1 MKSVGTKL
9 RDDEYRAL
17 IERAREEGVT
27 PSELVRRAI
36 LAYLSLPVRE
46 PGRDEILDKLGEL
59 ERRIATLEQA
69 VFKMAE
75 ANPPQI
81 AMQSSKP
88 KKTMWD
94 VLGEREVAGVSS
106 TKGARGP
113 DKKVDVGRMKA

>member
-1 MKSVGTKL
+1 LKSVGTKL

-36 LAYLSLPVRE
+36 LAYLNLPARE
-46 PGRDEILDKLGEL
+46 PGRDEILGKLGEL

-69 VFKMAE
+69 VFKTAE

-81 AMQSSKP
+81 ATQSPKP
-88 KKTMWD
+88 KKTVWD
-94 VLGEREVAGVSS
+94 VLGEREVAGVSNV
-106 TKGARGP
+106 KGARGP
-113 DKKVDVGRMKA
+113 DKRVDAGRLKG